1 MSPLSGLREQKKAM
15 TRQSIADITLRMT
28 LDKGL
33 SYVTIEEIGR
43 EAFVSPRT
51 VTNYFSHKE
60 EAIAAA
66 GRLSTIE
73 IVDQLLE
80 QPQGEDPLHSL
91 SRVMMDLLNT
101 LTPDDLRVHRQ
112 KLKLAEV
119 HPAVKSFLAASY
131 QELEERLAVVIASR
145 TGTDSAIDVYPRLL
159 AAAAVDALRLSLQLW
174 ATSDSG
180 LTLTETIQAAF
191 SMMQTGFPTTSVA

>member
-1 MSPLSGLREQKKAM
+1 M
-15 TRQSIADITLRMT
+15 I
-28 LDKGL
+28 
-33 SYVTIEEIGR
+33 
-43 EAFVSPRT
+43 
-51 VTNYFSHKE
+51 
-60 EAIAAA
+60 
-66 GRLSTIE
+66 
-73 IVDQLLE
+73 
-80 QPQGEDPLHSL
+80 
-91 SRVMMDLLNT
+91 DLLNT

-131 QELEERLAVVIASR
+131 QELEERLAVVIGSR

-191 SMMQTGFPTTSVA
+191 SMMQDGFPTTSS